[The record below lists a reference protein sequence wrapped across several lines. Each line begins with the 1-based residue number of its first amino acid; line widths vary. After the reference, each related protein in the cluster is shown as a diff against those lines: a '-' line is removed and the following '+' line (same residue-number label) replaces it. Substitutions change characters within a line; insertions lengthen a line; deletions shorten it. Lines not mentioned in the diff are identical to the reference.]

1 MGITIKFP
9 NNEDVTF
16 EQGKPIV
23 VLGANGAGKT
33 RFSSKIE
40 ELNDEKYKTWNTQQS
55 LLIHRISAQKSLKI
69 NESISI
75 FDLDSATKSLF
86 IGDSSVYASKIN
98 SRFSSNPVTGLLNDY
113 EQALS
118 LLFAKNNDQL
128 QNAHTS
134 DVAAYKAGIERP
146 APITTVVETATLVW
160 NELLPHRKIDLSGN
174 GVHVEYD
181 GDRYHGKEM
190 SDGERVMLYMICQVL
205 VLKPKSVLIID
216 EPELHIHKAIVDKLW
231 DKLEELR
238 QDCVFVYITHDLN
251 FALSRNTE
259 KVLWIKSFNG
269 TTWDYEFLN
278 IADYSDLPNDLLY
291 EIIGTRQKVLFVEGE
306 KNSYDHFLYQE
317 VFRDKGYHVIPCGGC
332 QDVIKF
338 VKSKRAYE
346 KLNAID
352 VFGIVDRDFRTEA
365 EITALRDDGVFCI
378 DVAEVENLFVVPE
391 LLDLMEEQLGCSE
404 NAAQNAKDFIQN
416 LFNQNKANQIGEAFI
431 KEVNH
436 QLTLKNF
443 ADKKLTPAEV
453 KECLDAEF
461 SQIKITKFYA
471 EKETQ
476 FNSAHTVKEILKIF
490 NFKNLSRKIGTQFGI
505 HGNDYPQRVINLM
518 KRNPNNV
525 KEQIISIL
533 SEYIPELPQ

>member
-16 EQGKPIV
+16 EQGRPIV

-40 ELNDEKYKTWNTQQS
+40 ELNDGKYNTWNKEQS
-55 LLIHRISAQKSLKI
+55 LLIHRISAQKSLTI
-69 NESISI
+69 NESISV

-86 IGDSSVYASKIN
+86 IGNPDMHASKIN
-98 SRFSSNPVTGLLNDY
+98 YRFSSNPITGLLNDY

-128 QNAHTS
+128 QNAHTL
-134 DVAAYKAGIERP
+134 DIAAYKAGTERP
-146 APITTVVETATLVW
+146 APITTVVETATSVW

-174 GVHVEYD
+174 GVHVEYN

-205 VLKPKSVLIID
+205 VLKPNSILIID

-259 KVLWIKSFNG
+259 NVLWIKSYDG

-278 IADYSDLPNDLLY
+278 IADFSDLPNDLLY
-291 EIIGTRQKVLFVEGE
+291 EVIGTRQKILFVEGE

-332 QDVIKF
+332 QDVVKF

-352 VFGIVDRDFRTEA
+352 VYGIVDRDFRTEA
-365 EITALRDDGVFCI
+365 EITALQNDGVFCL

-391 LLDLMEEQLGCSE
+391 LLDLMAAQLGCAE
-404 NAAQNAKDFIQN
+404 GAAQSAKDFIQT
-416 LFNQNKANQIGEAFI
+416 LFVQNKANQIGEAFI

-443 ADKKLTPAEV
+443 SDKQLTPSEV
-453 KECLDAEF
+453 KECLDTDF
-461 SQIKITKFYA
+461 SEAKIAVFYA
-471 EKETQ
+471 EKQQQ
-476 FNSAHTVKEILKIF
+476 FDSAHTTKEILQIF
-490 NFKNLSRKIGTQFGI
+490 NFKDLSKKIGSRFGI

-525 KEQIISIL
+525 REQIITIL

>member
-16 EQGKPIV
+16 EQGRPIV

-40 ELNDEKYKTWNTQQS
+40 ELNDGKYNTWNKEQS
-55 LLIHRISAQKSLKI
+55 LLIHRISAQKSLTI
-69 NESISI
+69 NESISV

-86 IGDSSVYASKIN
+86 IGNPDMHASKIN
-98 SRFSSNPVTGLLNDY
+98 YRFSSNPITGLLNDY

-128 QNAHTS
+128 QNAHTL
-134 DVAAYKAGIERP
+134 DIAAYKAGTERP
-146 APITTVVETATLVW
+146 APITTVVETATSVW

-174 GVHVEYD
+174 GVHVEYN

-205 VLKPKSVLIID
+205 VLKPNSILIID

-259 KVLWIKSFNG
+259 NVLWIKSYDG

-278 IADYSDLPNDLLY
+278 IADFSDLPNDLLY
-291 EIIGTRQKVLFVEGE
+291 EVIGTRQKILFVEGE

-332 QDVIKF
+332 QDVVKF

-352 VFGIVDRDFRTEA
+352 VYGIVDRDFRTEA
-365 EITALRDDGVFCI
+365 EITALQNDGVFCL

-391 LLDLMEEQLGCSE
+391 LLDLMAEQLGCAE
-404 NAAQNAKDFIQN
+404 GAAQSAKDFIQT
-416 LFNQNKANQIGEAFI
+416 LFVQNKANQIGEAFI

-443 ADKKLTPAEV
+443 SDKQLTPSEV
-453 KECLDAEF
+453 KECLDTDF
-461 SQIKITKFYA
+461 SEAKIAVFYA
-471 EKETQ
+471 EKQQQ
-476 FNSAHTVKEILKIF
+476 FDSTHTTKEILQIF
-490 NFKNLSRKIGTQFGI
+490 NFKDLSKKIGSRFGI

-525 KEQIISIL
+525 REQIITIL

>member
-16 EQGKPIV
+16 EQGRPIV

-40 ELNDEKYKTWNTQQS
+40 ELNDGKYNTWNKEQS
-55 LLIHRISAQKSLKI
+55 LLIHRISAQKSLTI
-69 NESISI
+69 NESISV

-86 IGDSSVYASKIN
+86 IGNPDMHASKIN
-98 SRFSSNPVTGLLNDY
+98 YRFSSNPITGLLNDY

-128 QNAHTS
+128 QNAHTL
-134 DVAAYKAGIERP
+134 DIAAYKAGTERP
-146 APITTVVETATLVW
+146 APITTVVETATSVW

-174 GVHVEYD
+174 GVHVEYN

-205 VLKPKSVLIID
+205 VLKPNSILIID

-259 KVLWIKSFNG
+259 NVLWIKSYDG

-278 IADYSDLPNDLLY
+278 IADFSDLPNDLLY
-291 EIIGTRQKVLFVEGE
+291 EVIGTRQKILFVEGE

-332 QDVIKF
+332 QDVVKF

-352 VFGIVDRDFRTEA
+352 VYGIVDRDFRTEA
-365 EITALRDDGVFCI
+365 EITALQNDGVLCL

-391 LLDLMEEQLGCSE
+391 LLDLMAEQLGCAE
-404 NAAQNAKDFIQN
+404 GAAQSAKDFIQT
-416 LFNQNKANQIGEAFI
+416 LFVQNKANQIGEAFI

-443 ADKKLTPAEV
+443 SDKQLTPSEV
-453 KECLDAEF
+453 KECLDTDF
-461 SQIKITKFYA
+461 SEAKIAVFYA
-471 EKETQ
+471 EKQQQ
-476 FNSAHTVKEILKIF
+476 FDSTHTTKEILQIF
-490 NFKNLSRKIGTQFGI
+490 NFKDLSKKIGSRFGI

-525 KEQIISIL
+525 REQIITIL

>member
-40 ELNDEKYKTWNTQQS
+40 ELNDGKYNTWNKEQS
-55 LLIHRISAQKSLKI
+55 LLIHRISAQKSLTI

-86 IGDSSVYASKIN
+86 IGNPDMHASKIN
-98 SRFSSNPVTGLLNDY
+98 YRFSSNPITGLLNDY

-128 QNAHTS
+128 QNAHTL
-134 DVAAYKAGIERP
+134 DIAAYKAGTERP
-146 APITTVVETATLVW
+146 APITTVVETATSVW

-174 GVHVEYD
+174 GVHVEYN

-205 VLKPKSVLIID
+205 VLKSNSILIID

-259 KVLWIKSFNG
+259 NVLWIKSYNG

-278 IADYSDLPNDLLY
+278 IADFSDLPNDLLY
-291 EIIGTRQKVLFVEGE
+291 EVIGTRQKILFVEGE

-332 QDVIKF
+332 QDVVKF

-352 VFGIVDRDFRTEA
+352 VYGIVDRDFRTEA
-365 EITALRDDGVFCI
+365 EITALQNDGVFCLG
-378 DVAEVENLFVVPE
+378 VAEVENLFVVPE
-391 LLDLMEEQLGCSE
+391 LLDLMAEQLGCAE
-404 NAAQNAKDFIQN
+404 GAAQNAKEFIQT
-416 LFNQNKANQIGEAFI
+416 LFAQ
-431 KEVNH
+431 
-436 QLTLKNF
+436 TR
-443 ADKKLTPAEV
+443 
-453 KECLDAEF
+453 
-461 SQIKITKFYA
+461 QIKLAK
-471 EKETQ
+471 
-476 FNSAHTVKEILKIF
+476 H
-490 NFKNLSRKIGTQFGI
+490 LSRKST
-505 HGNDYPQRVINLM
+505 
-518 KRNPNNV
+518 
-525 KEQIISIL
+525 ISL
-533 SEYIPELPQ
+533 R

>member
-33 RFSSKIE
+33 RLSSKIE
-40 ELNDEKYKTWNTQQS
+40 ELNDGKYNTWDKEQS
-55 LLIHRISAQKSLKI
+55 LLIHRISAQKSLTI

-86 IGDSSVYASKIN
+86 IGNPSMHASKIN
-98 SRFSSNPVTGLLNDY
+98 YRFSSNPITGLLNDY

-128 QNAHTS
+128 QNAHTL
-134 DVAAYKAGIERP
+134 DIAAYKAGTERP
-146 APITTVVETATLVW
+146 APITTVVETATSVW

-174 GVHVEYD
+174 GVHVEYN
-181 GDRYHGKEM
+181 GNRYHGKEM

-205 VLKPKSVLIID
+205 VLKPNSILIID

-259 KVLWIKSFNG
+259 NVLWIKSYNG

-278 IADYSDLPNDLLY
+278 IADFSDLPNDLLY
-291 EIIGTRQKVLFVEGE
+291 EVIGTRQKILFVEGE

-332 QDVIKF
+332 QDVVKF

-352 VFGIVDRDFRTEA
+352 VYGIVDRDFRTEA
-365 EITALRDDGVFCI
+365 EITALQNDGVFCL

-391 LLDLMEEQLGCSE
+391 LLDLMAEQLGCAEGAS
-404 NAAQNAKDFIQN
+404 QNAKEFIQT
-416 LFNQNKANQIGEAFI
+416 LFAQNKANQIGEAFI

-443 ADKKLTPAEV
+443 SDKQLTPSEV
-453 KECLDAEF
+453 KECLDTDF
-461 SQIKITKFYA
+461 SEAKILVFYD
-471 EKETQ
+471 EKQQQ
-476 FNSAHTVKEILKIF
+476 FDSAHTTKEILQIF
-490 NFKNLSRKIGTQFGI
+490 NFKDLSKKIGSRFGI

-525 KEQIISIL
+525 RERIITIL

>member
-16 EQGKPIV
+16 EQGRPIV

-40 ELNDEKYKTWNTQQS
+40 ELNDGKYNTWNKEQS
-55 LLIHRISAQKSLKI
+55 LVIHRISAQKSLTI

-86 IGDSSVYASKIN
+86 IGNPDMHASKIN
-98 SRFSSNPVTGLLNDY
+98 YRFSSNPITGLLNDY

-128 QNAHTS
+128 QNAHTL
-134 DVAAYKAGIERP
+134 DIAAYKAGTERP
-146 APITTVVETATLVW
+146 APITTVVETATSVW

-174 GVHVEYD
+174 GVHVEYN

-205 VLKPKSVLIID
+205 VLKPNSILIID

-259 KVLWIKSFNG
+259 NVLWIKSYDG

-278 IADYSDLPNDLLY
+278 IADFSDLPNDLLY
-291 EIIGTRQKVLFVEGE
+291 EVIGTRQKILFVEGE

-332 QDVIKF
+332 QDVVKF

-352 VFGIVDRDFRTEA
+352 VYGIVDRDFRTEA
-365 EITALRDDGVFCI
+365 EITALQNDGVFCL

-391 LLDLMEEQLGCSE
+391 LLDLMAEQLGCAE
-404 NAAQNAKDFIQN
+404 GAAQSAKDFIQT
-416 LFNQNKANQIGEAFI
+416 LFVQNKANQIGEAFI

-443 ADKKLTPAEV
+443 SDKQLTPSEV
-453 KECLDAEF
+453 KECLDTDF
-461 SQIKITKFYA
+461 SEAKIAVFYA
-471 EKETQ
+471 EKQQQ
-476 FNSAHTVKEILKIF
+476 FDSTHTTKEILQIF
-490 NFKNLSRKIGTQFGI
+490 NFKDLSKKIGSRFGI

-525 KEQIISIL
+525 REQIITIL